1 MPCKIEIRKKIE
13 SSVEQLTDPAIGLS
27 LDLSNKKANEVNKL
41 FDHTVVK
48 FVISGDV
55 IERDIFIPESL
66 IQIYYDNELEMEKQ
80 EAARLLKEEEE
91 KERKYVES
99 KKEEWEENREYFEND
114 EPFTRASAGKSNFT
128 ENFNDLSEYT
138 DEEKIKVLDAFSS
151 KYNIS
156 KEEAL
161 IDINK
166 SLNTNKEGT
175 INKLNECF

>member
-1 MPCKIEIRKKIE
+1 
-13 SSVEQLTDPAIGLS
+13 
-27 LDLSNKKANEVNKL
+27 
-41 FDHTVVK
+41 
-48 FVISGDV
+48 
-55 IERDIFIPESL
+55 
-66 IQIYYDNELEMEKQ
+66 MEKQ